1 MQVPDD
7 AVQITADTITINL
20 QNVPVVDQ
28 FQFPGGIG
36 NVPVTLSYVATY
48 TKAGRARVVRPTS
61 HDPLSP
67 FTWAGRMWNATN
79 SGSFSVAYNDG
90 SFSAGGSFDSSGN
103 FGEIGTER
111 NGSFASEGDD
121 DQQASLISPQQIT
134 AKVEP
139 SLLAPSQKIFDKPA
153 DISANVVLL
162 KGRVPLKGTWK
173 RSVNST
179 GNP

>member
-28 FQFPGGIG
+28 FQFPSGVG

-48 TKAGRARVVRPTS
+48 MKAGNARVVRPTS

-79 SGSFSVAYNDG
+79 SGSFSLVYNDG
-90 SFSAGGSFDSSGN
+90 SFSAGGSFDSSDN

-111 NGSFASEGDD
+111 NGSFASEGED
-121 DQQASLISPQQIT
+121 DQQATLISPEQIT
-134 AKVEP
+134 AKAEP
-139 SLLAPSQKIFDKPA
+139 SVLAPRQKIIDKTA
-153 DISANVVLL
+153 DSANVVLL
-162 KGRVPLKGTWK
+162 KGRVPLKGIWK
-173 RSVNST
+173 RSANST

>member
-28 FQFPGGIG
+28 FQFPGGTG
-36 NVPVTLSYVATY
+36 NVPVTLSYAATY
-48 TKAGRARVVRPTS
+48 TKAGNARMVQPTS

-79 SGSFSVAYNDG
+79 SGSFSLAYNDG

-111 NGSFASEGDD
+111 NGSFASEGED

-134 AKVEP
+134 PKVEP
-139 SLLAPSQKIFDKPA
+139 ALAPSQKIFDKPA
-153 DISANVVLL
+153 DISARVVLL
-162 KGRVPLKGTWK
+162 KGRVPVKGIWK
-173 RSVNST
+173 RSANST